1 MKDLLAEV
9 SRSFSLSIRV
19 LPGAVQ
25 PAISV
30 GYLIARAAD
39 TVADTDALPAQ
50 ERLSLLREL
59 DEVVQGRGDAFAL
72 QGQVTR
78 RLLSGSED
86 AAVMEAGRSTSAE
99 RRLLQRL
106 AECVGMMQRLSAG
119 DQGLLRR
126 VLGQLIAGMER
137 DLLRFPSAA
146 AKVEPERVVALSTWA
161 ELDEYTYE
169 AAGCVGEFWTAVM
182 AAHLPE
188 VAHLREP
195 DLMRRGICL
204 GKALQMVNVVRD
216 APADLRAG
224 RCYWPLEVLA
234 PHGLTPAALAL
245 RAQGPEGAGS
255 RAAGVEALVAVNRR
269 LCGLARGLIN
279 DAWPYVEAIP
289 PRCVRLRLSCTWP
302 LLIGQQ
308 TLGLLEAAGSPLL
321 LPERPIK
328 IRREQ
333 VYGMLARSTLRALA
347 GAALPAGR
355 F

>member
-39 TVADTDALPAQ
+39 TIADTDAVPAQ
-50 ERLSLLREL
+50 ERLELLRAL
-59 DEVVQGRGDAFAL
+59 DEVVQGQGDAQAL
-72 QGQVTR
+72 QGRVARQ
-78 RLLSGSED
+78 LLERGPLSEG
-86 AAVMEAGRSTSAE
+86 AVMEAGRSTSAE
-99 RRLLQRL
+99 RRLLLRL
-106 AECVGMMQRLSAG
+106 AECLGLMERLSAG

-146 AKVEPERVVALSTWA
+146 PQVAPERVMALSTLA
-161 ELDEYTYE
+161 ELDEYTYD
-169 AAGCVGEFWTAVM
+169 AAGCVGEFWTGVM

-188 VAHLREP
+188 VAHLCEP
-195 DLMRRGICL
+195 DLMRRGISL

-224 RCYWPLEVLA
+224 RCYWPLELLT
-234 PHGLTPAALAL
+234 PHGLTPAALAR
-245 RAQGPEGAGS
+245 RAQGPEGEAG
-255 RAAGVEALVAVNRR
+255 GVEALVAVNRR
-269 LCGLARGLIN
+269 LCGLARGLIQ

-302 LLIGQQ
+302 LLIGQR
-308 TLGLLEAAGSPLL
+308 TLDLLEGAGSPLL
-321 LPERPIK
+321 LPDRPIK
-328 IRREQ
+328 IRRGQ
-333 VYGMLARSTLRALA
+333 VYGMVARSTLGALA
-347 GAALPAGR
+347 GAARA
-355 F
+355 